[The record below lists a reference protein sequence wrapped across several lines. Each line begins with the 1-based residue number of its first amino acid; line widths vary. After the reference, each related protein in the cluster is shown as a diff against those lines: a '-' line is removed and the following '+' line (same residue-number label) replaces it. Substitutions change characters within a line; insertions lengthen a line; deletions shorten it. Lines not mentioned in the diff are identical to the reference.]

1 MYVRYIHTYTVYYVY
16 IYTYLYCIFM
26 YIYIYTVY
34 LCIYILYIYVYIYC
48 ILCIYI
54 YRYIYMYCSEA
65 TQPLQSAP
73 WLILQ
78 ASANSDSDSNR
89 VLPRSG
95 RSKVECRQ
103 RWPLC
108 HPQTR
113 NEHKKL
119 GEHHCTICFLM
130 ARDGKGISP
139 INAGFR
145 RIINGGFSNV

>member
-1 MYVRYIHTYTVYYVY
+1 MYVIYISILY
-16 IYTYLYCIFM
+16 IM
-26 YIYIYTVY
+26 YIYIHIYTVY
-34 LCIYILYIYVYIYC
+34 LCIYIYILYIYVYIY
-48 ILCIYI
+48 ILYIMYIYI